1 MIVIY
6 LVTFFILT
14 FLLIK
19 SADFVLDSIRG
30 ISRVTGT
37 KTYILSAILLS
48 IATSLPELFVGIT
61 SSISGVP
68 SLSLGNIL
76 GANITNLTLVVGL
89 SALIVGSIS
98 IHGNVVKKEM
108 VMATLAG
115 VMPFFLSIDGNLT
128 RVDGLILLT
137 VYIAFVTSF
146 FKIRFIEIGSH
157 FFEHNFVLR
166 IVQKISNI
174 ERKTDKSIGKLF
186 VGIAALLFSSD
197 LIVKLAK
204 IIAGDLNM
212 PMFVVGLVILSLGTT
227 LPELAV
233 SFRALK
239 VGQPSIFFGNLM
251 GSIIVNSTLILGIVA
266 LINPI
271 SSVIVSSEI
280 VTSLFFVLS
289 FILFWFFVK
298 SKNTLEKWEGA
309 TLLCI
314 YLIFIVVQFI

>member
-1 MIVIY
+1 MIFMY
-6 LVTFFILT
+6 LVIFFILT

-30 ISRVTGT
+30 ISRATGT

-61 SSISGVP
+61 SALSGVP
-68 SLSLGNIL
+68 SLSLGNVL
-76 GANITNLTLVVGL
+76 GANITNLTLVVGV

-98 IHGNVVKKEM
+98 IHGKIMKKEM
-108 VMATLAG
+108 VMATFAG
-115 VMPFFLSIDGNLT
+115 VMPFLLSIDGNLT
-128 RVDGLILLT
+128 RVDGLILLA

-146 FKIRFIEIGSH
+146 FKFRFIEIGSH
-157 FFEHNFVLR
+157 FFEHNFILR
-166 IVQKISNI
+166 IVRKINNI

-204 IIAGDLNM
+204 MIAGDLNI
-212 PMFVVGLVILSLGTT
+212 PMFVVGLVLLSLGTT

-239 VGQPSIFFGNLM
+239 IGQPSIFFGNLM

-266 LINPI
+266 LIKPI
-271 SSVIVSSEI
+271 SSVIVTSEI
-280 VTSLFFVLS
+280 ITSLFFVLS
-289 FILFWFFVK
+289 FILFWFFVR

-309 TLLCI
+309 TLLGI